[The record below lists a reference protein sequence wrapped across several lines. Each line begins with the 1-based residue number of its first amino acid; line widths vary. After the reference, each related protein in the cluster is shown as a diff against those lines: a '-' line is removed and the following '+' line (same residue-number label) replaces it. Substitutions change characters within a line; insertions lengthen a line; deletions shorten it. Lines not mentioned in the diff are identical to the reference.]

1 MPFAGFFLNKL
12 VGDWQNGVKVILS
25 ALLVVLIFPYTQQIM
40 RYYNP
45 ACSYISIEDKQ
56 ANKLEANLVWQLTIS
71 HLSIIVYIFIFSVVS
86 MSQFSEF
93 ISNA

>member
-1 MPFAGFFLNKL
+1 MLNRL
-12 VGDWQNGVKVILS
+12 CAIIIQL
-25 ALLVVLIFPYTQQIM
+25 VLIL
-40 RYYNP
+40 
-45 ACSYISIEDKQ
+45 SIEDKQ
-56 ANKLEANLVWQLTIS
+56 ANKLEANLVWQLTIT